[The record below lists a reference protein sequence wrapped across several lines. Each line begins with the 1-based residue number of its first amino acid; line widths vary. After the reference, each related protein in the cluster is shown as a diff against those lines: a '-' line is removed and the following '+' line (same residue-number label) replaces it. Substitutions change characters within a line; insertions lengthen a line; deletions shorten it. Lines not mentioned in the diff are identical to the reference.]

1 MSEKIA
7 RRNVTPK
14 GISKEN
20 RKLLTAL
27 HRNFPGPFS
36 VDESVEVLNL
46 ERERVARLLP
56 YLASQG
62 WLKRIHQGLYT
73 VVPLE
78 ATGPDQW
85 LEDPWVLISRVFQPG
100 YIGGW
105 SACHHWG
112 LTDQLFRSVVVYT
125 TKTVRE
131 REGTIDGAAYVARVI
146 IDARLFGLRQIWREK
161 VWVTVSDPSR
171 TLVDVLDTP
180 TLGGGIRHV
189 GEVLETYFHSE
200 HANEALLLQYIEQFG
215 NGAVYKRL
223 GLMAERLQVGSE
235 HLLERCQERLTRG
248 TAKLDPDGPDDGEL
262 NRAWGV
268 IENVRVGSER

>member
-1 MSEKIA
+1 MNEKITQQ
-7 RRNVTPK
+7 NVTPK
-14 GISKEN
+14 GISREN

-27 HRNFPGPFS
+27 HRSFPGPFS
-36 VDESVEVLNL
+36 VDESVAVLGL

-56 YLASQG
+56 YLAAQG
-62 WLKRIHQGLYT
+62 WLKRVHQGLYT
-73 VVPLE
+73 VVPLA
-78 ATGPDQW
+78 ATSPNQW

-112 LTDQLFRSVVVYT
+112 LTDQLFRSVVIYT

-131 REGTIDGAAYVARVI
+131 REGEIDGAPYVARVI
-146 IDARLFGLRQIWREK
+146 IVSRLFGLRQIWREE
-161 VWVTVSDPSR
+161 VRVTVSDPSR
-171 TLVDVLDTP
+171 TLVDILDTP
-180 TLGGGIRHV
+180 TLGGGMRHV
-189 GEVLETYFHSE
+189 GEVLENYFHSE

-223 GLMAERLQVGSE
+223 GWLAERLQVGSE
-235 HLLERCQERLTRG
+235 HLLACCQERLTRG
-248 TAKLDPDGPDDGEL
+248 TAKLDPDRPDDGEL
-262 NRAWGV
+262 NRTWGV